1 MDAKA
6 RMNASERP
14 EGVLVKYR
22 ELIREAERD
31 EQFLNKLEYLSLIHI

>member
-6 RMNASERP
+6 RMKASERP

-22 ELIREAERD
+22 ELVREVTEMNN
-31 EQFLNKLEYLSLIHI
+31 FLIS